1 MRVLKFAAID
11 IGSNAARLL
20 LSNVVE
26 DGEDVIFKKSSL
38 VRVPIRLGED
48 AFSKGYIS
56 ELRSEKL
63 VKTMI
68 AFKNLMEVND
78 VVMYKACATSAMRSS
93 SNSNELV
100 ERVKEIADIDIEI
113 IDGRREAEIIF
124 ANGVAELLDGNSS
137 YMYVDVGGG
146 STELTL
152 FEDGKAK
159 AASSFNIGTIRMLKK
174 TIGKSDFD
182 SLKEWVKKNIDKS
195 AKPKII
201 GSGGNINKLYK
212 MAKKTNLE
220 PLSNKEI
227 KNLYEF
233 ISSYTLEDRIKILG
247 LNPDRADVI
256 IPATKIF
263 LKLMKWSGAKEI
275 IVPTIGISDGIVRTL
290 YRDFKNSS
298 K

>member
-93 SNSNELV
+93 SNSKELV

-233 ISSYTLEDRIKILG
+233 VSSYTLEDRIKILG